1 MAGEI
6 WPSPHNDATIEDI
19 VSGRGVSSTYN
30 SLTNRLK
37 TAKEIAHL
45 AREGDPDAIET
56 WNVFGR
62 TLAFALA
69 WGINMIDPD
78 IVILGGSIANSIDLF
93 YNQMDS
99 FLRKH
104 ICPVPAVKTK
114 VVKAALGDNAGFIGA
129 AALVI
134 Q

>member
-1 MAGEI
+1 
-6 WPSPHNDATIEDI
+6 
-19 VSGRGVSSTYN
+19 
-30 SLTNRLK
+30 
-37 TAKEIAHL
+37 
-45 AREGDPDAIET
+45 
-56 WNVFGR
+56 
-62 TLAFALA
+62 
-69 WGINMIDPD
+69 
-78 IVILGGSIANSIDLF
+78 
-93 YNQMDS
+93 MDS